1 MPGILVG
8 FFKPDHFGIRE
19 RRLYQ
24 SGVMRSWSGGDFR
37 PNFRWF
43 SPPSEK
49 IFYGDKGEKKG
60 KKRNGKESQ
69 KDLAGER
76 NPQSGKF
83 A

>member
-1 MPGILVG
+1 MEWGNC
-8 FFKPDHFGIRE
+8 
-19 RRLYQ
+19 
-24 SGVMRSWSGGDFR
+24 R

-43 SPPSEK
+43 NPPSEK
-49 IFYGDKGEKKG
+49 MFFYGDKGEKKG

-76 NPQSGKF
+76 NPQPGKF